1 MQKRKKTSQSG
12 RLLLKT
18 GISQNSLGTDFP
30 PAHRCHLGLGHL
42 SWGLLCCK
50 RTPCHSHDFHPID
63 TSGNVKVSVTP
74 WIPSGPPGSS
84 VHGISQPR
92 TQELPFPSAGD
103 LSNPGIKPVSPEAAG
118 RFFTREV

>member
-84 VHGISQPR
+84 VHEMDFPAKNTGVAISLCRGSFQPR
-92 TQELPFPSAGD
+92 DQTR
-103 LSNPGIKPVSPEAAG
+103 VS
-118 RFFTREV
+118 